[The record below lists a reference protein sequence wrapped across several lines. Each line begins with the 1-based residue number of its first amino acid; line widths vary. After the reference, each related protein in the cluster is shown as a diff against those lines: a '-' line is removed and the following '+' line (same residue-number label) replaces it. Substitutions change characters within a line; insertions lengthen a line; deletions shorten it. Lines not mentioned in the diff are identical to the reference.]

1 MKVRADNAP
10 SGAFTV
16 EPIPNKRGWSLAR
29 FYENAREYT
38 EDREGQPIHGWEYD
52 EYHLELRSTGYLAA
66 DIEGNFDVYFREAK
80 RLAEKLTPAQ
90 VEGKV
95 KDLESDLADTD
106 ETAIALYESSL
117 EQEEINAAQDEALI
131 ELYEALE
138 VM

>member
-1 MKVRADNAP
+1 M
-10 SGAFTV
+10 
-16 EPIPNKRGWSLAR
+16 PNRRGWSLAR

-38 EDREGQPIHGWEYD
+38 ESREDGGPPIHGWEYD

-80 RLAEKLTPAQ
+80 RLAEKLDADQ
-90 VEGKV
+90 VEAKV
-95 KDLESDLADTD
+95 KGLESDLADTD

-117 EQEEINAAQDEALI
+117 EQEEVNAAQDEALI